1 MTKTLIDYIPEELYP
16 RYQELL
22 DLAEKAKEEYKKE
35 HPAERKPRAPQTQA
49 QKIEAQ
55 KKRLE
60 KAQAALAAL
69 LAQQDEESA
78 D

>member
-22 DLAEKAKEEYKKE
+22 DLAEKAKEEYKAA
-35 HPAERKPRAPQTQA
+35 HPAERKPRAPMTHA
-49 QKIEAQ
+49 QKIEAH
-55 KKRLE
+55 KKKLE

-69 LAQQDEESA
+69 LAQEDEESSN
-78 D
+78 